1 MAKKKKVEE
10 KKGIPISVSLS
21 PVLEAENMYSLRRF
35 KGKRILYLSFLAFLS
50 AIIVGFV
57 AKALVLLINLLTNI
71 SFYGSFSFGDTTPIA
86 HQLGPFVILIPAI
99 GGLIVGLI
107 AYYGSAAIRG
117 HGIPEAMEQILTNE
131 SKIKPSIIFLKPLS
145 SAISIGT
152 GGPFGAEGPII
163 ATGGALGS
171 SLGQILKITANERK
185 ILLTAGATAGMS
197 AIFGSPLAAIF
208 LAIELLLFEFSPRS
222 IIPVAIACITGAVGH
237 FLFFHSGPIFHS
249 PEILP
254 PAALP
259 LFLYTVVGALIGLA
273 AAAVTRLVYWVED
286 IFEKLP
292 LHWMWWPAIG
302 GLGVGIVGFY
312 APSTMGVGY
321 DNIIDILSGS
331 LSLQVLLILCFLKFL
346 SWVIALGSGTSGGT
360 LAPLFTIGGAGG
372 ALIGMGILALYP
384 ASGISLTVCA
394 LVGMAAIFAGA
405 SRALLT
411 SIVFAL
417 ETTMQPNALLP
428 LLAGCTASYLISF
441 FFLKNTIM
449 TEKIARRGVKTP
461 DSYEPDLLESI
472 TVKQVYNA
480 AATILSVTSTVGEI
494 RQWLKTL
501 SGTAVEDY
509 FVTVDDDDNFVG
521 VVSTLD
527 IYNPK
532 YDSNRTLKE
541 LIIKKPLTIYD
552 DNMLQIAA
560 DIMAKENIDL
570 LPVVSRRNK
579 KNILGALGHKDIMRI
594 FRLKAGEQ
602 DKLNRSISLKRRGI
616 KTIVQSRS
624 LLKDRRHN
632 KGKGL

>member
-1 MAKKKKVEE
+1 MAKKIKVEE
-10 KKGIPISVSLS
+10 KKGIPISLSLN

-35 KGKRILYLSFLAFLS
+35 KGKRILYLSFLAFVS
-50 AIIVGFV
+50 AIVVGFV

-71 SFYGSFSFGDTTPIA
+71 SFHGNFSFENATPIG
-86 HQLGPFVILIPAI
+86 HEIGLFVILVPAI
-99 GGLIVGLI
+99 GGLIVGFI

-185 ILLTAGATAGMS
+185 ILLTAGATAGMA

-237 FLFFHSGPIFHS
+237 FLFFHSGPVFPS
-249 PEILP
+249 PEIHP
-254 PAALP
+254 PAAIP
-259 LFLYTVVGALIGLA
+259 LFLYTVLGAVMGLA
-273 AAAVTRLVYWVED
+273 AAAVTRLVYYVED
-286 IFEKLP
+286 TFEKLP
-292 LHWMWWPAIG
+292 LHWIWWPAIG
-302 GLGVGIVGFY
+302 GLGVGIIGYY

-321 DNIIDILSGS
+321 ENIIDILSGS
-331 LSLQVLLILCFLKFL
+331 LSLKVLLVLCFLKFL

-372 ALIGMGILALYP
+372 ALIGLGMEYFYP
-384 ASGISLTVCA
+384 EVGLSIPVCA
-394 LVGMAAIFAGA
+394 LVGMAAMFAGA

-417 ETTMQPNALLP
+417 ETTMQANALLP

-461 DSYEPDLLESI
+461 DSYVPDLLEKTI
-472 TVKQVYNA
+472 VKQVFNA
-480 AATILSVTSTVGEI
+480 EASVLNAKSTVGEI
-494 RQWLKTL
+494 RQWLKTR
-501 SGTAVEDY
+501 TTEEIEHH
-509 FVTVDDDDNFVG
+509 FVTVDEEDNFLG
-521 VVSTLD
+521 VVSVLD
-527 IYNPK
+527 IYNPQHQENQVLQ
-532 YDSNRTLKE
+532 SLVV
-541 LIIKKPLTIYD
+541 KKPMTIYD
-552 DNMLQIAA
+552 DNLLQIAV

-570 LPVVSRRNK
+570 LPVVSRKNK
-579 KNILGALGHKDIMRI
+579 KIILGVLDAKDILGVFRI
-594 FRLKAGEQ
+594 KSGEF

-616 KTIVQSRS
+616 KTIVQGKSF
-624 LLKDRRHN
+624 LKDRRS
-632 KGKGL
+632 KR